1 MGADVEL
8 GSSARAVQEA
18 LRRLGYENRVVA
30 FDQTTRTAKEAAE
43 AIGCR
48 VEQIAK
54 SLVFRTSEGQR
65 PILVVASGKNR
76 VNEARLADHVGE
88 GIERPDAAYVRAR
101 TGYAIGGVPPMA
113 HAEALET
120 YIDRDLM
127 ALDAIWAAAGTPHAV
142 FRLTPEEL
150 VALTGGRVVDV
161 T

>member
-18 LRRLGYENRVVA
+18 LRRLGYDNRVVA

-54 SLVFRTSEGQR
+54 SLVFRTREGQR

-76 VNEARLADHVGE
+76 VNEARLAGYVGE
-88 GIERPDAAYVRAR
+88 GIERPDAEYVRAR

-113 HAEALET
+113 HVEALET
-120 YIDRDLM
+120 YIDRDLLR
-127 ALDAIWAAAGTPHAV
+127 LDIIWAAAGTPHAV